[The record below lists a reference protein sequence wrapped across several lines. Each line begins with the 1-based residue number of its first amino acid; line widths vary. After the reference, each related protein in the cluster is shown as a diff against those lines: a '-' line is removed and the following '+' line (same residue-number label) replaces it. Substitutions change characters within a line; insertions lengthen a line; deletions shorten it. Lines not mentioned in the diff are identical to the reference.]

1 MSSPKL
7 IPQRLKVHKQEIIT
21 ILFMKKDSEK
31 KPGKPAF
38 DPKDLVDE
46 PIPCVYGPPE
56 WYDSHGNLDN
66 NHPSARRFKE
76 RILEI
81 EERNRQRRMQR
92 EREAQDCDARIEK
105 VYGPMPPTLSVN
117 DTRKVNIEELV
128 DMPTEDLYGPM
139 PPGVDDPYMLMYG
152 PMPPID
158 EIVIPEKEGKDE
170 DKKEEKEEVAEGK
183 RGFFAR
189 LFGKKRS

>member
-1 MSSPKL
+1 
-7 IPQRLKVHKQEIIT
+7 
-21 ILFMKKDSEK
+21 MKKDSEK
-31 KPGKPAF
+31 KAGKTSF
-38 DPKDLVDE
+38 DPKDLVDK
-46 PIPCVYGPPE
+46 PIPNVYGPSPE
-56 WYDSHGNLDN
+56 KMRQ
-66 NHPSARRFKE
+66 RR
-76 RILEI
+76 REI

-92 EREAQDCDARIEK
+92 EREVQDCDTLIEK
-105 VYGPMPPTLSVN
+105 VYGPMPPTQSVN

-139 PPGVDDPYMLMYG
+139 PP
-152 PMPPID
+152 ID

-170 DKKEEKEEVAEGK
+170 DKKGEKEEVAEEK

>member
-1 MSSPKL
+1 M
-7 IPQRLKVHKQEIIT
+7 
-21 ILFMKKDSEK
+21 LFMKKDSEN

-38 DPKDLVDE
+38 DPNDLVDE
-46 PIPCVYGPPE
+46 HIPSVYGPPE
-56 WYDSHGNLDN
+56 WYDSRGNLDD

-76 RILEI
+76 RIREI

-92 EREAQDCDARIEK
+92 EREAQGCDARIEK
-105 VYGPMPPTLSVN
+105 VYGPMPPTPPVN
-117 DTRKVNIEELV
+117 DTRKMNIDELV
-128 DMPTEDLYGPM
+128 DMPTCDLYGPM
-139 PPGVDDPYMLMYG
+139 PPGADDPFVVDDPYMAMYG

-158 EIVIPEKEGKDE
+158 EIVIPKEEEKDE
-170 DKKEEKEEVAEGK
+170 DKKGEEEEVVEGK

>member
-1 MSSPKL
+1 
-7 IPQRLKVHKQEIIT
+7 
-21 ILFMKKDSEK
+21 MKKDSEK
-31 KPGKPAF
+31 KAGKTSF
-38 DPKDLVDE
+38 DPKDLVDK
-46 PIPCVYGPPE
+46 PIPNVYGPSPE
-56 WYDSHGNLDN
+56 KMRQ
-66 NHPSARRFKE
+66 RR
-76 RILEI
+76 REI

-92 EREAQDCDARIEK
+92 EMEAQDCDARIEK
-105 VYGPMPPTLSVN
+105 VYGPMPPTPSVN

-170 DKKEEKEEVAEGK
+170 DKKGEKEEVAEEK

>member
-1 MSSPKL
+1 
-7 IPQRLKVHKQEIIT
+7 
-21 ILFMKKDSEK
+21 MKKDSER

-46 PIPCVYGPPE
+46 HIPCVYGPPE

-76 RILEI
+76 RIRQI
-81 EERNRQRRMQR
+81 EERNRQRRIQR
-92 EREAQDCDARIEK
+92 EMEAQDCDARIEK
-105 VYGPMPPTLSVN
+105 
-117 DTRKVNIEELV
+117 D
-128 DMPTEDLYGPM
+128 YGPM
-139 PPGVDDPYMLMYG
+139 PPGVDNPYMLMYG

-170 DKKEEKEEVAEGK
+170 NKKGEKEEVAEEK

-189 LFGKKRS
+189 LFGKKHS

>member
-1 MSSPKL
+1 
-7 IPQRLKVHKQEIIT
+7 
-21 ILFMKKDSEK
+21 MKKDSER
-31 KPGKPAF
+31 KPGNPAF

-46 PIPCVYGPPE
+46 HIPKVYGPPE

-76 RILEI
+76 RIRQI

-92 EREAQDCDARIEK
+92 EMEAQDCDEPIAD
-105 VYGPMPPTLSVN
+105 VYGPMPPTPSVN

-139 PPGVDDPYMLMYG
+139 PP
-152 PMPPID
+152 
-158 EIVIPEKEGKDE
+158 IVEVVVPEKEGKEE
-170 DKKEEKEEVAEGK
+170 DTGVI

-189 LFGKKRS
+189 IFGKKHS

>member
-1 MSSPKL
+1 MFLFIVSLSDK
-7 IPQRLKVHKQEIIT
+7 IIT
-21 ILFMKKDSEK
+21 ILFMKKDSER

-46 PIPCVYGPPE
+46 HIPSVYGPSPE
-56 WYDSHGNLDN
+56 KMRQ
-66 NHPSARRFKE
+66 RR
-76 RILEI
+76 REI

-92 EREAQDCDARIEK
+92 EREVQDCDTLIEK
-105 VYGPMPPTLSVN
+105 VYGPMPPTQSVN

-139 PPGVDDPYMLMYG
+139 PP
-152 PMPPID
+152 ID

-170 DKKEEKEEVAEGK
+170 DKKGEKEEVAEEK

>member
-1 MSSPKL
+1 
-7 IPQRLKVHKQEIIT
+7 
-21 ILFMKKDSEK
+21 MKKDSEK

-46 PIPCVYGPPE
+46 HIPSVYGPPE
-56 WYDSHGNLDN
+56 WYDSRGNLDD

-76 RILEI
+76 RIRQI

-92 EREAQDCDARIEK
+92 EIEAQDCDTLIEK
-105 VYGPMPPTLSVN
+105 VYGPMPPTPPEN
-117 DTRKVNIEELV
+117 DTRKVNIDELV
-128 DMPTEDLYGPM
+128 DMPTCDLYGPM

-170 DKKEEKEEVAEGK
+170 DKKGEKEEVAEEK

-189 LFGKKRS
+189 IFGNKHS

>member
-1 MSSPKL
+1 
-7 IPQRLKVHKQEIIT
+7 
-21 ILFMKKDSEK
+21 MKKDSEK
-31 KPGKPAF
+31 KAGKTSF
-38 DPKDLVDE
+38 DPKDLVDK
-46 PIPCVYGPPE
+46 PIPNVYGPSPE
-56 WYDSHGNLDN
+56 KMRQ
-66 NHPSARRFKE
+66 RR
-76 RILEI
+76 REI

-92 EREAQDCDARIEK
+92 EREVQDCDTLIEK
-105 VYGPMPPTLSVN
+105 VYGPMPPTQSVN

-152 PMPPID
+152 PMPSID

-170 DKKEEKEEVAEGK
+170 GKKGEKEEVAEGK

>member
-1 MSSPKL
+1 
-7 IPQRLKVHKQEIIT
+7 
-21 ILFMKKDSEK
+21 MKKDSER

-46 PIPCVYGPPE
+46 PIPDVYGPSPE
-56 WYDSHGNLDN
+56 KMRQ
-66 NHPSARRFKE
+66 RR
-76 RILEI
+76 REI

-92 EREAQDCDARIEK
+92 EMEAQDCDARIEK
-105 VYGPMPPTLSVN
+105 VYGPMPPTPSVN
-117 DTRKVNIEELV
+117 DTRKVNIDELV
-128 DMPTEDLYGPM
+128 DMPTCDLYGPM
-139 PPGVDDPYMLMYG
+139 PPGVDDPYMLMYGPMPPGVDDPYMQMYG

-170 DKKEEKEEVAEGK
+170 DKKREKEEVAEEK

-189 LFGKKRS
+189 LFGKKHS

>member
-1 MSSPKL
+1 
-7 IPQRLKVHKQEIIT
+7 
-21 ILFMKKDSEK
+21 MKKDSAK
-31 KPGKPAF
+31 KPEKQAF
-38 DPKDLVDE
+38 DPKDLVDK
-46 PIPCVYGPPE
+46 PIPNLYGPSPE
-56 WYDSHGNLDN
+56 KMRQ
-66 NHPSARRFKE
+66 RR
-76 RILEI
+76 LEI

-105 VYGPMPPTLSVN
+105 VYGPMPPTPPVN
-117 DTRKVNIEELV
+117 DTRKMNIDELV
-128 DMPTEDLYGPM
+128 DMPTCDLYGPM
-139 PPGVDDPYMLMYG
+139 PPGADDPFVVDDPYMLMYG

-170 DKKEEKEEVAEGK
+170 DKKGEKEEVVEGK

>member
-1 MSSPKL
+1 
-7 IPQRLKVHKQEIIT
+7 
-21 ILFMKKDSEK
+21 MKKDSEK

-105 VYGPMPPTLSVN
+105 VYGPMPSTPPEN

-139 PPGVDDPYMLMYG
+139 PPGVDDPYMVMYG

-170 DKKEEKEEVAEGK
+170 NKKEEKEEVAEGK

>member
-1 MSSPKL
+1 
-7 IPQRLKVHKQEIIT
+7 
-21 ILFMKKDSEK
+21 MKKDSEK
-31 KPGKPAF
+31 KAGKTSF
-38 DPKDLVDE
+38 DPKDLVDK
-46 PIPCVYGPPE
+46 PIPNVYGPSPE
-56 WYDSHGNLDN
+56 KMRQ
-66 NHPSARRFKE
+66 RR
-76 RILEI
+76 REI

-92 EREAQDCDARIEK
+92 EREVQDCDTLIEK
-105 VYGPMPPTLSVN
+105 VYGPMPPTPSVN

-139 PPGVDDPYMLMYG
+139 PP
-152 PMPPID
+152 ID

-170 DKKEEKEEVAEGK
+170 DKKGEKEEVAEEK